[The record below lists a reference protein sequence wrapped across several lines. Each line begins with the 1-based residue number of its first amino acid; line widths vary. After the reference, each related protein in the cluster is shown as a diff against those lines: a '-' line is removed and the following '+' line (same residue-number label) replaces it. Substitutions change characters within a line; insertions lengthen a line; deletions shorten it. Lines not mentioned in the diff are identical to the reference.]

1 MKEESVKTI
10 RVVVTGMG
18 NPLGQNIYK
27 ALAMSSLPLKLY
39 NMDVYPF
46 SVGLLWEGQPVVCAF
61 ANTSSFV
68 EEWIHFLNREEID
81 IVFFGTEAEPRVLM
95 PQLDRLRK
103 QTKTHFIMNS
113 AECIKV
119 ADDKLM
125 TARHLSNAGVDAPE
139 SADAADRA
147 DVEALVAKTGF
158 PLVVKPRKGSAS
170 RGFEFV
176 EDMSSLEHL
185 LAPGYVVQEALLP
198 ADQEY
203 TVGVYCCRDGSIPSV
218 TTIRRELNFGLTYKG
233 ILVHHPRIEEYSM
246 EVVKAL
252 GAVGPSNVQLR
263 LTRRGP
269 VCFEVNPRLSSTTPI
284 RAHFGVNEPEMAI
297 REYVLGEQL
306 PVIQPRLGGVLR
318 YWSEHYMESEE
329 LEKVLKRDTAFWRQA
344 A

>member
-1 MKEESVKTI
+1 MKTI

-27 ALAMSSLPLKLY
+27 ALAMSSLPLEIY
-39 NMDVYPF
+39 MMDVYPF
-46 SVGLLWEGQPVVCAF
+46 SAGLLWDGQPVVCSLAS
-61 ANTSSFV
+61 TPSFV
-68 EEWIHFLNREEID
+68 DEWIHFLNREEID

-95 PQLDRLRK
+95 PQLERLRK
-103 QTKTHFIMNS
+103 ETKTQFVLNS
-113 AECIKV
+113 PDCIKV
-119 ADDKLM
+119 ADDKLL
-125 TARHLSNAGVDAPE
+125 TAHHLLNAGVDAPA
-139 SADAADRA
+139 SADAANRA
-147 DVEALVAKTGF
+147 EVEALVAKYGF
-158 PLVVKPRKGSAS
+158 PLVIKPRKGSAA

-176 EDMSSLEHL
+176 KDMLSLEHL

-203 TVGVYCCRDGSIPSV
+203 TVGVYCCRDGSISSV

-233 ILVHHPRIEEYSM
+233 ILVHHPRIEEYSI
-246 EVVKAL
+246 EVIKAL

-263 LTRRGP
+263 LTKRGP

-306 PVIQPRLGGVLR
+306 PFIEPRLGGVLR
-318 YWSEHYMESEE
+318 YWSEHYLESDE
-329 LEKVLKRDTAFWRQA
+329 LEKVLQRDITFWRQET
-344 A
+344 